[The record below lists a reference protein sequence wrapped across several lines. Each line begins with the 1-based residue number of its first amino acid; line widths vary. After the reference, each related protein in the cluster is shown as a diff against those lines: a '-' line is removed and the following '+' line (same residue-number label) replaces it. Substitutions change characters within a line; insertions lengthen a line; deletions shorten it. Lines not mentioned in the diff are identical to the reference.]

1 MKKIF
6 YFVSCMML
14 SMALS
19 LTSCDDDDPISTPE
33 PEQEMAEY
41 TLMLYGCSGGN
52 LDQAMANNLDQAL
65 SVGANDKVKM
75 TCQVK
80 FSTNYQNDPDLKGTR
95 RFILED
101 KNKDGD
107 VDEETILDVS
117 LPLYDPANLAEF
129 IQWSKERCPAQN
141 YILILW
147 NHGNGWYPIS
157 DRPKTKGIFFDDN
170 ANEECLSLDDLIAG
184 VKQSDTHLKM
194 LYYDACLMGM
204 LENYSGLTE
213 ISDYVL
219 GSAHT
224 VPGLGGNYASLIENL
239 TEQDDFEPAIRQYI
253 HEVVSLWGAHP
264 DIVSD
269 LALANLSSWSKL
281 MDAMKLF
288 TDELVNTY
296 EEDQEQY
303 DIATNNCYRFTPNY
317 PFFDIMD
324 YMRKLANFS
333 GNPELISYTAQAQR
347 ALDDIFVYQELT
359 GTLVSEGQ
367 SISLGVTMI
376 ENGRW
381 IIDNELN
388 LNWDGSVTD
397 MNGQHLKSWG
407 STGDETYGKLAFDKA
422 TGWSRWLKMNQ
433 QLPTDNPCF
442 GSDHDEDEG
451 EDDNIDE

>member
-6 YFVSCMML
+6 YFLSCMML

-19 LTSCDDDDPISTPE
+19 LTSCNDDDPVPTPE
-33 PEQEMAEY
+33 PELGMAEY
-41 TLMLYGCSGGN
+41 TLMLYGCGGGN
-52 LDQAMANNLDQAL
+52 LDLAMASNLDQAL
-65 SVGANDKVKM
+65 LAGTNDKVKM

-80 FSTNYQNDPDLKGTR
+80 FSADFQNDPDLKGTR

-107 VDEETILDVS
+107 VDEETVLDVS

-147 NHGNGWYPIS
+147 NHGGGWSPI
-157 DRPKTKGIFFDDN
+157 DDQPKTKGVIYDDN
-170 ANEECLSLDDLIAG
+170 LNQVGLSLDDLITG

-204 LENYSGLTE
+204 LENYSSLTE
-213 ISDYVL
+213 IADYAM
-219 GSAHT
+219 GSAHSI
-224 VPGLGGNYASLIENL
+224 PGVGGNYASLIENL
-239 TEQDDFEPAIRQYI
+239 TEQDEFEPAIKQYI
-253 HEVVSLWGAHP
+253 HEVVSLWGTTYYNA
-264 DIVSD
+264 VD
-269 LALANLSSWSKL
+269 LALANLSSWPKL
-281 MDAMKLF
+281 MDAIKLF

-296 EEDQEQY
+296 EEDQDKY
-303 DIATNNCYRFTPNY
+303 DAATNACYRFQPGAY
-317 PFFDIMD
+317 FFDAID
-324 YMRKLANFS
+324 YMRKLAFYS
-333 GNPELISYTAQAQR
+333 MNPNLISYTAQAQR

-359 GTLVSEGQ
+359 GALASEGL
-367 SISLGVTMI
+367 SISLGVTLI

-381 IIDNELN
+381 VMGDKLK

-397 MNGQHLKSWG
+397 MNDQNIGSWG
-407 STGDETYGKLAFDKA
+407 STGDKTYGNLAFDKA